1 MDDLLLTSR
10 PQVLAL
16 LDYAGV
22 GLFAITGALVAARTR
37 QDVITGM
44 FFAIL
49 TGVGG
54 GTLRDLLIG
63 APVFWIGKTGYLE
76 VCIAAAGAVF
86 LLNTELWSGRVLTW
100 LDALGLAIYCVVGAL
115 KALSFGVPAV
125 AAAAMGVITASVGG
139 ILRDV
144 VAMRPNI
151 LLTREFYVTAA
162 IVGASLFV
170 LLVRAGVSEPVA
182 GVIASLAAFATR
194 AGSILYGW
202 KQREKKWGRH

>member
-1 MDDLLLTSR
+1 MDDLLLIGR
-10 PQVLAL
+10 PQVLVL

-54 GTLRDLLIG
+54 GTVRDLLIG
-63 APVFWIGKTGYLE
+63 APVFWIAQTGYLE
-76 VCIAAAGAVF
+76 VCLAAACAVF
-86 LLNTELWSGRVLTW
+86 LLNAELWSGRVLTW
-100 LDALGLAIYCVVGAL
+100 LDALGLAVYCVVGAL

-151 LLTREFYVTAA
+151 LLNREFYVTAA

-170 LLVRAGVSEPVA
+170 LLIKQGFSESAAGA
-182 GVIASLAAFATR
+182 IASLAAFATR